1 MINIELCDLI
11 KLHCSCPIISLFV
24 YFMFSDKSRHIDM
37 IDMKFIL
44 ISASFRGGVSPV
56 YRNLG
61 GDRRILFNK
70 FIKGFA
76 LLPQTSLKKVTITY
90 FKISWALEK
99 PKWSGLPWSTCTLVW
114 FCIIWEK
121 SIFEVVPKLSK
132 IYNFLLWWNCEWKS
146 VSKICKCRRKCKV
159 WKVLTPICLETFV
172 GKCHWN
178 LAFDWRVCVKIVLSP
193 W

>member
-114 FCIIWEK
+114 FSMIWDE
-121 SIFEVVPKLSK
+121 SLFEVVPKFYDTTIVQDISTSFCFDEIANEK
-132 IYNFLLWWNCEWKS
+132 VFRKS
-146 VSKICKCRRKCKV
+146 IIIDVNAKS
-159 WKVLTPICLETFV
+159 E
-172 GKCHWN
+172 N
-178 LAFDWRVCVKIVLSP
+178 S
-193 W
+193 